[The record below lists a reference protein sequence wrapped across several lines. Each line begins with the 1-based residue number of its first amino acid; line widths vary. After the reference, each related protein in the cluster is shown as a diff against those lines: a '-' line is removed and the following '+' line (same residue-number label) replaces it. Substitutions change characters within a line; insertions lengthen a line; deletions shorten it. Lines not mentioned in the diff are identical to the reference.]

1 MVGERGS
8 GLRQI
13 LTTLSIGRI
22 LVGATALGLARKAMS
37 LAKSYGSQ
45 RKVGGKPIFD
55 NQGLT
60 FPAADVLT
68 KIHAAELMIRNAAQ
82 LADSDRQFRSE
93 TSMAKLFASE
103 LAAEAVDLAVQI
115 HGGYGMFDEFEVS
128 GLWGEAKVLQI
139 VEGTSEVQRL
149 VIARELTAD

>member
-1 MVGERGS
+1 MVGTRGD

-22 LVGATALGLARKAMS
+22 LVGATALGLARKALN
-37 LAKSYGSQ
+37 LAKAYGAQ
-45 RKVGGKPIFD
+45 RKVGGKPIFE

-60 FPAADVLT
+60 FPAADVMT
-68 KIHAAELMIRNAAQ
+68 KIHAAELMIRNAAC
-82 LADSDRQFRSE
+82 LADAERPFRSE

-103 LAAEAVDLAVQI
+103 LATEAVDLAVQI
-115 HGGYGMFDEFEVS
+115 HGGYGVFDEFEIS

-139 VEGTSEVQRL
+139 VEGTSEVQRM
-149 VIARELTAD
+149 VIARELMA